1 MGQVQSTAALA
12 HDALIGQTVVI
23 GTVASAAHG
32 TTFVLDVKGGA
43 SPHGAPLLWY
53 AFHGGPNQRF
63 TVVREPGN
71 LLSLAPVNLPHM
83 RVAAHPSTGS
93 AVALAP
99 AGTPHARWSA
109 SPSPYGGWELS
120 PAAAPGWR
128 LTFSPDAAFSDDEDD
143 DSHGGPATVA
153 PLAGHNTQAFHIHR
167 LDASTLQRTG
177 KLSHES
183 AAWV

>member
-23 GTVASAAHG
+23 GTVASAANG

-83 RVAAHPSTGS
+83 RVAAHPSIGS

-128 LTFSPDAAFSDDEDD
+128 LTFSPDAAFTEGDNSY
-143 DSHGGPATVA
+143 GGPATVG
-153 PLAGHNTQAFHIHR
+153 PQLGHSTQAFHVYR
-167 LDASTLQRTG
+167 LNTSTSQRTG
-177 KLSHES
+177 KLSQDTS
-183 AAWV
+183 AWV